1 MNNSK
6 ESSKSDY
13 HGKRRFSIGRK
24 IYYFLCKPIL
34 LATIYTLISTC
45 KIRVVDKNNSIEK
58 LVKNTGVFAPCFW
71 HQDLLITLLIV
82 SRWLRKGFKG
92 GFIISPSV
100 DGEVPAQIAKSW
112 GAEIIRGSAVRTGA
126 SAMRDIHHFLKRGI
140 SIVTAADGPLG
151 PKFQFKMGVVLMAK
165 LGDAPIIPITC
176 SCSKA
181 WYLNRWDH
189 FMIPK
194 PFTKIVVM
202 IGGPYDIPKTS
213 NMSELE
219 EHRNNI
225 ELKLNEQKSSSEK
238 LL

>member
-1 MNNSK
+1 MNNSNETTK
-6 ESSKSDY
+6 PDY
-13 HGKRRFSIGRK
+13 HGKRRLSIGRK
-24 IYYFLCKPIL
+24 IYYFLGKPIL
-34 LATIYTLISTC
+34 LATIYTLIATC
-45 KIRVVDKNNSIEK
+45 KIRVVDRNNSTEK
-58 LVKNTGVFAPCFW
+58 LLKNTGVFAPCFW

-82 SRWLRKGFKG
+82 SRWLKKGFKG

-126 SAMRDIHHFLKRGI
+126 SAMRDIHNLLKQGI

-165 LGDAPIIPITC
+165 LGGAPIIPITC
-176 SCSKA
+176 SCSRA
-181 WYLNRWDH
+181 WQLNRWDH

-202 IGGPYDIPKTS
+202 IGGPYNIPKTS

-225 ELKLNEQKSSSEK
+225 ELILNEQKSSSEK